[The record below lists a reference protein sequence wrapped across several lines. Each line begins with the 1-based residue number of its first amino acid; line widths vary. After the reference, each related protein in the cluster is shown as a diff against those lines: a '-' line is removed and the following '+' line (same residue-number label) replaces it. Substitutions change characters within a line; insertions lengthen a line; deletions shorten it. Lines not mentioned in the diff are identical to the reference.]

1 MTITRRGRTRG
12 GSALSADDPPSRA
25 LSLLAG
31 EFGRF
36 IVVGAIKTAISY
48 AVFLALFSGLS
59 LHFMLA
65 GVLGFI
71 AGAVPGFA
79 LTRGWTF
86 RSSASVATSGPRY
99 VVVQLIALTT
109 HSASQWVGE
118 AALGVPEIHT
128 QLLGIAASTL
138 VNFGLTRQFVFSS
151 RAGRA

>member
-1 MTITRRGRTRG
+1 
-12 GSALSADDPPSRA
+12 LSADEPPSRA

-48 AVFLALFSGLS
+48 SVFLALFSGLS

-79 LTRGWTF
+79 LNRGWTF
-86 RSSASVATSGPRY
+86 RSSVSVAASGPRY
-99 VVVQLIALTT
+99 VIVQLIALAM
-109 HSASQWVGE
+109 HSASQWIGE

-138 VNFGLTRQFVFSS
+138 VNFGLARQFVFPSP
-151 RAGRA
+151 AGRA